1 MAIFTSRPQAVRI
14 TPAQR
19 QRRAQVRAA
28 LRNIGF
34 AAVVVLGAASVY
46 AGLVLLMGAD
56 AMIR

>member
-14 TPAQR
+14 TPTQR